1 MQAQRNNIL
10 QALNIEDFIR
20 VLFIIFS
27 ILPCICL
34 NLGNFEMGNVDI
46 AAIIAS
52 TAKNASLELRT
63 LSFELRNRAL
73 QKVATSIRANEAKI
87 IEENKKDVEA
97 AKNGGLASYMIDRLT
112 LNPKRIEDMARGVEE
127 IASFADPLGKV
138 LEKRTL
144 KNGID
149 ISRISVPL
157 GAIFFIYES
166 RPNVTVDGAALCF
179 KAGNSVILR
188 GGKESVHSS
197 SFLAKLFCETIAEEG
212 ISKDAVQYIDNP
224 DRELLGE
231 LLKQDKYLDLVIPR
245 GGEGL
250 IRAVSEQSKIPVIKH
265 FNGICHVYIDK
276 SANLEKAAS
285 ILYNSKVQR
294 PSVCN
299 AAETVLFHEELPD
312 YAVEKILAPLKE
324 AGVKFH
330 YDKFGVE
337 YLDLQISVGFVE
349 GVKEACEHIEKYG
362 SHHTDAIVAEDDEA
376 LEYFANYV
384 DSSSVMLNASTRFAD
399 GGEYG
404 LGAEVGISTD
414 KLHARGPMGVESLCS
429 YKWLLKG
436 NGQVRG

>member
-1 MQAQRNNIL
+1 MEN
-10 QALNIEDFIR
+10 
-20 VLFIIFS
+20 S
-27 ILPCICL
+27 
-34 NLGNFEMGNVDI
+34 DI
-46 AAIIAS
+46 AISIAE

-73 QKVATSIRANEAKI
+73 QKVAVSIRAQEAKI
-87 IEENKKDVEA
+87 IEENKKDVEM
-97 AKNGGLASYMIDRLT
+97 AKESGLASYMIERLA

-127 IASFADPLGKV
+127 IASFADPLGKI
-138 LEKRTL
+138 LEHRTL

-179 KAGNSVILR
+179 KAGNAVILR

-197 SFLAKLFCETIAEEG
+197 SFLAKLFCETIAKEG
-212 ISKDAVQYIDNP
+212 ISKNAVQYVDNP
-224 DRELLGE
+224 DRALLGE
-231 LLKQDKYLDLVIPR
+231 LLKQNKYLDLVIPR

-265 FNGICHVYIDK
+265 FNGICHIYIDK
-276 SANLEKAAS
+276 SADLEKAAS
-285 ILYNSKVQR
+285 ILYNAKVQR

-299 AAETVLFHEELPD
+299 AAETVLFHKELPEQ
-312 YAVEKILAPLKE
+312 AVEKILAPLKE

-330 YDKFGVE
+330 YDKFGIE
-337 YLDLQISVGFVE
+337 YLDLQISVGFVNE
-349 GVKEACEHIEKYG
+349 VKEACEHIEKYG
-362 SHHTDAIVAEDDEA
+362 SHHTDAIVAEDNEA
-376 LEYFANYV
+376 LEYFASNV
-384 DSSSVMLNASTRFAD
+384 DSSSLMLNASTRFAD

-429 YKWLLKG
+429 YKWVLRG
-436 NGQVRG
+436 IGQVRG

>member
-1 MQAQRNNIL
+1 
-10 QALNIEDFIR
+10 
-20 VLFIIFS
+20 
-27 ILPCICL
+27 
-34 NLGNFEMGNVDI
+34 MGNLDI
-46 AAIIAS
+46 AVNIAGA
-52 TAKNASLELRT
+52 AKNASLELRT
-63 LSFELRNRAL
+63 LNSEVRNRAL
-73 QKVATSIRANEAKI
+73 QKVAVSIRAQESKI
-87 IEENKKDVEA
+87 IDENKKDVEK
-97 AKNGGLASYMIDRLT
+97 AKESGFASYMIDRLAF
-112 LNPKRIEDMARGVEE
+112 NPKRIEDMARGVEE
-127 IASFADPLGKV
+127 IASFADPLGKI
-138 LEKRTL
+138 LEHRTL

-166 RPNVTVDGAALCF
+166 RPNVTIDGAALCF
-179 KAGNSVILR
+179 KAGNAVILR

-197 SFLAKLFCETIAEEG
+197 SFLAKLFCEAIAEEG
-212 ISKDAVQYIDNP
+212 ISKNAVQYIDNP
-224 DRELLGE
+224 DRDLLGC
-231 LLKQDKYLDLVIPR
+231 LLKQSNYLDLVIPR

-276 SANLEKAAS
+276 SADLEKAAN
-285 ILYNSKVQR
+285 ILYNAKVQR

-299 AAETVLFHEELPD
+299 AAETVLFHKGLPGQ
-312 YAVEKILAPLKE
+312 AVEKILAPLKE

-330 YDKFGVE
+330 YDKFGIE
-337 YLDLQISVGFVE
+337 YLDLQISVGFVD

-362 SHHTDAIVAEDDEA
+362 SHHTDAIVAEDSDA
-376 LEYFANYV
+376 LSYFASNV
-384 DSSSVMLNASTRFAD
+384 DSSSVILNASTRFAD

-429 YKWLLKG
+429 YKWVLKG

>member
-1 MQAQRNNIL
+1 
-10 QALNIEDFIR
+10 
-20 VLFIIFS
+20 
-27 ILPCICL
+27 
-34 NLGNFEMGNVDI
+34 MGNMDI
-46 AAIIAS
+46 AVNIAV

-73 QKVATSIRANEAKI
+73 QKVAISLRAKEAKI
-87 IEENKKDVEA
+87 IEENKKDVEI
-97 AKNGGLASYMIDRLT
+97 AKKSGLTSYMIDRLA

-127 IASFADPLGKV
+127 IAAFADPLGRI
-138 LEKRTL
+138 LEHRTL

-149 ISRISVPL
+149 VSRISVPL

-166 RPNVTVDGAALCF
+166 RPNVTIDGAALCF
-179 KAGNSVILR
+179 KAGNAVILR

-212 ISKDAVQYIDNP
+212 ISKKAVQYIDNP
-224 DRELLGE
+224 DRDLLSC
-231 LLKQDKYLDLVIPR
+231 LLKQNDYLDLVIPR

-285 ILYNSKVQR
+285 ILYNAKVQR

-299 AAETVLFHEELPD
+299 AAETVLFHSELPD

-330 YDKFGVE
+330 YDKFGIE
-337 YLDLQISVGFVE
+337 YLDLQISVGFVD
-349 GVKEACEHIEKYG
+349 GVKEACKHIEKYG
-362 SHHTDAIVAEDDEA
+362 SHHTDAIVAEDNDA
-376 LEYFANYV
+376 LEYFASNV

-429 YKWLLKG
+429 YKWVLKG

>member
-1 MQAQRNNIL
+1 M
-10 QALNIEDFIR
+10 E
-20 VLFIIFS
+20 
-27 ILPCICL
+27 
-34 NLGNFEMGNVDI
+34 NVDI
-46 AAIIAS
+46 AESIAK
-52 TAKNASLELRT
+52 TAKKASLELRT
-63 LSFELRNRAL
+63 LSSELRNRAL
-73 QKVATSIRANEAKI
+73 QKVADSISAQEAKI

-97 AKNGGLASYMIDRLT
+97 AKESGLTSYMIDRLA
-112 LNPKRIEDMARGVEE
+112 LNPKRIEDMARGVRE

-138 LEKRTL
+138 LENRTL

-166 RPNVTVDGAALCF
+166 RPNVTIDGAALCF
-179 KAGNSVILR
+179 KAGNAVILR

-197 SFLAKLFCETIAEEG
+197 SFLAKLFCEAIAKEG
-212 ISKDAVQYIDNP
+212 ISKNAVQYVDNP
-224 DRELLGE
+224 DRALLGE
-231 LLKQDKYLDLVIPR
+231 LLKQNKYLDLVIPR

-276 SANLEKAAS
+276 SADLEKAAN
-285 ILYNSKVQR
+285 ILYNAKVQR

-299 AAETVLFHEELPD
+299 AAETVLFHKELPKQ
-312 YAVEKILAPLKE
+312 AVEKILAPLKE

-330 YDKFGVE
+330 YDKFGIE
-337 YLDLQISVGFVE
+337 YLDLQISVGFVD
-349 GVKEACEHIEKYG
+349 GVKEACEHIERYG
-362 SHHTDAIVAEDDEA
+362 SHHTDAIVAEDNEA
-376 LEYFANYV
+376 LEYFASNV

-429 YKWLLKG
+429 YKWVLKG

>member
-1 MQAQRNNIL
+1 MENQ
-10 QALNIEDFIR
+10 
-20 VLFIIFS
+20 
-27 ILPCICL
+27 
-34 NLGNFEMGNVDI
+34 DI
-46 AAIIAS
+46 AVSLAS

-73 QKVATSIRANEAKI
+73 HKVAISIRANEAKI
-87 IEENKKDVEA
+87 IEENKKDIEA
-97 AKNGGLASYMIDRLT
+97 AKESGLTSYMIDRLS
-112 LNPKRIEDMARGVEE
+112 LNSKRIEDMAHGVEE

-138 LEKRTL
+138 LEHRTL

-149 ISRISVPL
+149 ISRVSVPL

-166 RPNVTVDGAALCF
+166 RPNVTIDGAALCF
-179 KAGNSVILR
+179 KAGNAVILR

-197 SFLAKLFCETIAEEG
+197 SFLSKLFCEAISEEG
-212 ISKDAVQYIDNP
+212 ISKNAVQYIDNP
-224 DRELLGE
+224 DRALLGE
-231 LLKQDKYLDLVIPR
+231 LLKQNNYLDLVIPR

-276 SANLEKAAS
+276 SADLEKAAN
-285 ILYNSKVQR
+285 ILYNAKVQR

-299 AAETVLFHEELPD
+299 AAETVLFHKDLPEQ
-312 YAVEKILAPLKE
+312 AIEKILAPLKE

-330 YDKFGVE
+330 YDKFGIE
-337 YLDLQISVGFVE
+337 YLDLQISVGFVD

-362 SHHTDAIVAEDDEA
+362 SHHTDAIVAEEKLA
-376 LEYFANYV
+376 LLYFVSNV
-384 DSSSVMLNASTRFAD
+384 DSSSVMLNVSTRFAD

-429 YKWLLKG
+429 YKWILNG

>member
-1 MQAQRNNIL
+1 
-10 QALNIEDFIR
+10 
-20 VLFIIFS
+20 
-27 ILPCICL
+27 
-34 NLGNFEMGNVDI
+34 MGNADI
-46 AAIIAS
+46 AASIAEV
-52 TAKNASLELRT
+52 AKNASLELRT

-73 QKVATSIRANEAKI
+73 QKVAVSIRANEAGI

-97 AKNGGLASYMIDRLT
+97 AKDGGLTSYMIDRLA

-138 LEKRTL
+138 LEHRTL

-179 KAGNSVILR
+179 KAGNAVILR

-197 SFLAKLFCETIAEEG
+197 SFLAKLFCEAIASEG
-212 ISKDAVQYIDNP
+212 ISKNAVQYIDNP

-231 LLKQDKYLDLVIPR
+231 LLKQNKYLDLVIPR

-276 SANLEKAAS
+276 SADLEKAAS
-285 ILYNSKVQR
+285 ILYNAKVQR

-299 AAETVLFHEELPD
+299 AAETVLFHKELPSD
-312 YAVEKILAPLKE
+312 AVERILAPLKE
-324 AGVKFH
+324 ASVKFH
-330 YDKFGVE
+330 YDKFGIE
-337 YLDLQISVGFVE
+337 YLDLQISVGYVE

-362 SHHTDAIVAEDDEA
+362 SHHTDAIVAEESEA
-376 LEYFANYV
+376 LEYFANNV

>member
-1 MQAQRNNIL
+1 
-10 QALNIEDFIR
+10 
-20 VLFIIFS
+20 
-27 ILPCICL
+27 
-34 NLGNFEMGNVDI
+34 MGNADI
-46 AAIIAS
+46 AVSIAGI
-52 TAKNASLELRT
+52 AKNASLELRT

-73 QKVATSIRANEAKI
+73 QKVAASIRANEANI

-97 AKNGGLASYMIDRLT
+97 AKEGGLTSYMIDRLA
-112 LNPKRIEDMARGVEE
+112 LNPKRVEDMARGVEE

-138 LEKRTL
+138 LEYRTL

-149 ISRISVPL
+149 ISRVSVPL

-166 RPNVTVDGAALCF
+166 RPNVTIDGAALCF

-188 GGKESVHSS
+188 GGKESIYSS
-197 SFLAKLFCETIAEEG
+197 YFLAKLFCESIAEEG
-212 ISKDAVQYIDNP
+212 ISKNAVQYIDNP
-224 DRELLGE
+224 DRGLLGE
-231 LLKQDKYLDLVIPR
+231 LLKQNQYLDLVIPR

-265 FNGICHVYIDK
+265 FNGICHVYIDN
-276 SANLEKAAS
+276 SADLEKAAN
-285 ILYNSKVQR
+285 ILYNAKVQR

-299 AAETVLFHEELPD
+299 AAETVLFHKELPSD
-312 YAVEKILAPLKE
+312 AIEKVLAPLKE
-324 AGVKFH
+324 AGVKLH
-330 YDKFGVE
+330 YDKFGIE
-337 YLDLQISVGFVE
+337 YLDLQISVGFVD
-349 GVKEACEHIEKYG
+349 GVREACDHIEKYG
-362 SHHTDAIVAEDDEA
+362 SHHTDAIVAEDGDA
-376 LEYFANYV
+376 LEYFASNV